1 MSLTA
6 HLASMSGRSVETAST
21 ARDCAGPITRQRSR
35 VSVVIRRLAKGALML
50 TGVLLALIAIIALKA
65 WMWWLPGHY

>member
-6 HLASMSGRSVETAST
+6 HLASMPRRSVQTVSI

-35 VSVVIRRLAKGALML
+35 VSVVIRRFAKGALML
-50 TGVLLALIAIIALKA
+50 TGVVLALFAIIAFKA
-65 WMWWLPGHY
+65 WMWWPQGHY